1 MLEEPYRWVEAIR
14 NRRDYLEDQLRGASP
29 VVATRYRD
37 GVLLLTTTPGPR
49 KVFEVYN
56 EIAFAAIG
64 HPADIEKLR
73 KAVIDIA
80 HLEGFNLSA
89 NDVNLQRLVS
99 FGIGPLV
106 KEAFDEIF
114 RSPFLARVL
123 LAELDPPS
131 GDDVFYTIDAD
142 GSFVRAGHVAAV
154 GSEESVAAIAEAL
167 LDHAPE
173 SSLDDALKSALH
185 AWACGRMASE
195 REEGEGAPKVE
206 QVTAFLE
213 RTLTNLNVE
222 AAVLD
227 RNVST
232 KSKFRLLGSDDLL
245 PVLNVHG
252 TAQS

>member
-1 MLEEPYRWVEAIR
+1 MLEEPYRWVEAMR
-14 NRRDYLEDQLRGASP
+14 NRREYLEDQLRGASP
-29 VVATRYRD
+29 VVATRYQR

-106 KEAFDEIF
+106 KGAFDEIF

-131 GDDVFYTIDAD
+131 DDDMFYTIDAD
-142 GSFVRAGHVAAV
+142 GTFVRAGQVAAV
-154 GSEESVAAIAEAL
+154 GSEESVEAIVGALSAHPPEAT
-167 LDHAPE
+167 LDVAIE
-173 SSLDDALKSALH
+173 AALK
-185 AWACGRMASE
+185 AWGRGRMAID
-195 REEGEGAPKVE
+195 REEGEGLPTDEAVDAFLRDALVGLKVE
-206 QVTAFLE
+206 AG
-213 RTLTNLNVE
+213 
-222 AAVLD
+222 VLD
-227 RNVST
+227 RSAST
-232 KSKFRLLGSDDLL
+232 KSKFRLLGDDDLRA
-245 PVLNVHG
+245 VLSEYRG
-252 TAQS
+252 A